1 MSNFFAVNEH
11 AIERVVR
18 VAVGAALV
26 WAAYSGRL
34 GPWAYIG
41 FVPVLTGLTGNCPL
55 YSLLGISTCPAR
67 SRR

>member
-1 MSNFFAVNEH
+1 MSSLFAVNEH

-18 VAVGAALV
+18 VVAGAALV
-26 WAAYSGRL
+26 WAAYAGGL

-41 FVPVLTGLTGNCPL
+41 IVPILTGLTGNCPL